1 MKTDAEVEL
10 YHNGNQKLETS
21 STGITVTGTVVATG
35 ADINGDLD
43 VDGHTNLDNVSVGG
57 ATTISG
63 DLRIQSA
70 VPSIYLTDTNNN
82 PDYLLYNSNGN
93 FEIRDPSSGTRLQ
106 VVSSG
111 NVNIFKDLDVDG
123 HTNLDNVSIAGVVTA
138 TSFVGDG
145 SNLTGI
151 TQTTI
156 NNNGSN
162 RIITGSSTANTLEG
176 ESTFTYN
183 GTHIAKIDT
192 NQTYGMLQLDGSS
205 SGGGAIEFYADG
217 TRKFELYGID
227 AGIEI
232 YDREKGAYHSK
243 FLSGGNVEISDG
255 NLLIN
260 TSSSAAGNLVVK
272 SADSSSN
279 QVWIVG
285 RSSDNTASVSFRNNA
300 DNAYTGRIEV
310 EDTNGMIFQVGSSDR
325 IQIKP
330 NGQAIIGNV
339 SNTSGNINSTLHI
352 EGPGMNVESGYDT
365 DDTTGSVPHLTLSG
379 QSTRVRMDFGTMT
392 VGPYAGFIQSRY
404 DNNPFGNSGTDN
416 GLEPLLLNP
425 RGGVL
430 GYNIHDTT
438 AIANV
443 GGGNISPYGGFILR
457 AGRANSATVNNNST
471 AIKIYPAETR
481 TATVGEQ
488 NQGVKYGGIAWHG
501 LDPHN
506 GGWNGYPGHHCWMG
520 MSYHSTPGQEF
531 SNWQVQ
537 MNNNSSPG
545 SYATNI
551 AVQASPQGYVTH
563 PNQPCIC
570 VGLNRSDTN
579 IGGSNDLFQ
588 TYSSDIFYDV
598 NQGNIAFTSSNGRF
612 TIPINGNYMISFFS
626 IKNGGN
632 VQGYVDIRINGVD
645 GSHTRTYSN
654 NSASGWSTHSAFS
667 IKTLSK
673 GDYINVVCPG
683 TANNWNL
690 HGRHHMRFVIALYS

>member
-1 MKTDAEVEL
+1 
-10 YHNGNQKLETS
+10 
-21 STGITVTGTVVATG
+21 
-35 ADINGDLD
+35 
-43 VDGHTNLDNVSVGG
+43 
-57 ATTISG
+57 
-63 DLRIQSA
+63 
-70 VPSIYLTDTNNN
+70 
-82 PDYLLYNSNGN
+82 
-93 FEIRDPSSGTRLQ
+93 
-106 VVSSG
+106 
-111 NVNIFKDLDVDG
+111 
-123 HTNLDNVSIAGVVTA
+123 
-138 TSFVGDG
+138 
-145 SNLTGI
+145 
-151 TQTTI
+151 
-156 NNNGSN
+156 
-162 RIITGSSTANTLEG
+162 
-176 ESTFTYN
+176 
-183 GTHIAKIDT
+183 
-192 NQTYGMLQLDGSS
+192 
-205 SGGGAIEFYADG
+205 
-217 TRKFELYGID
+217 
-227 AGIEI
+227 
-232 YDREKGAYHSK
+232 
-243 FLSGGNVEISDG
+243 
-255 NLLIN
+255 
-260 TSSSAAGNLVVK
+260 
-272 SADSSSN
+272 
-279 QVWIVG
+279 
-285 RSSDNTASVSFRNNA
+285 
-300 DNAYTGRIEV
+300 
-310 EDTNGMIFQVGSSDR
+310 
-325 IQIKP
+325 
-330 NGQAIIGNV
+330 
-339 SNTSGNINSTLHI
+339 
-352 EGPGMNVESGYDT
+352 
-365 DDTTGSVPHLTLSG
+365 
-379 QSTRVRMDFGTMT
+379 MT

-430 GYNIHDTT
+430 GYNIHDST